1 VCFIAPANCSTV
13 MLVGMGGVGLV
24 GSGYCMPLMI
34 AWTSGTLVRDVAS
47 KVPCRMAS
55 LCSLSANGPSLF
67 ARGPVT
73 KGVFA
78 ACRKWF
84 WPSVVST
91 SNRSNALTIVLHV
104 AAVLL
109 GSSGTN
115 SLSNLICSSSFSHSP
130 SRRKMAA
137 CFSALKSCRRAV
149 ALVMCWVSARC
160 SALSSR
166 KVSLIFRASF

>member
-1 VCFIAPANCSTV
+1 

-24 GSGYCMPLMI
+24 GSGYCMPLII
-34 AWTSGTLVRDVAS
+34 ARTSGTLVRDVAL

-73 KGVFA
+73 KGVVA
-78 ACRKWF
+78 ACRKWC
-84 WPSVVST
+84 WPAVVST
-91 SNRSNALTIVLHV
+91 ANRSVASTIVLHV
-104 AAVLL
+104 VAASL

-115 SLSNLICSSSFSHSP
+115 SLSNLICSSSLSHSP
-130 SRRKMAA
+130 SRRKIAD

-149 ALVMCWVSARC
+149 AFVICWVSEPHIRPLL
-160 SALSSR
+160 ALWLVVFPPLDSR
-166 KVSLIFRASF
+166 VSIGTVHV